1 MINNETKL
9 NLCPREQWKNIIP
22 KNIDSQEWK
31 DTPSCC
37 TLRAELPEIRTQG
50 TKLSEQVSS
59 LQLDRALTTMALLSL
74 LGKDIRMQLGTTL
87 FFK

>member
-1 MINNETKL
+1 MEEYNSQKHRQ
-9 NLCPREQWKNIIP
+9 PRVERH
-22 KNIDSQEWK
+22 
-31 DTPSCC
+31 
-37 TLRAELPEIRTQG
+37 TLMLHTCNTAELPEIRTQG

-59 LQLDRALTTMALLSL
+59 LQLDRALTAMALLSL